1 MNDLL
6 RGTSGMHW
14 GVALTL
20 AYLIGSIPTAYL
32 AGRLLKG
39 VDLRTIGSGNLGA
52 TNVYR
57 NLGAIPAAI
66 VLLLDAAKGALPVL
80 LLAPRIKGTYVFEV
94 REAMWWA
101 LACGVMA
108 IVGHAKPIF
117 LLWKGGGK
125 GVATAAGVFGAIAP
139 IATAI
144 AAIVFV
150 TVVASSGYVSLASI
164 AAAVALPLAVLATL
178 GTKSPAL
185 WVACAVMVFVVA
197 MHGKNIQRLRA
208 GTEPRTFRKT
218 EDA

>member
-14 GVALTL
+14 GVALTV

-57 NLGAIPAAI
+57 NLGAIPAVM

-117 LLWKGGGK
+117 LLWRGGGK

-144 AAIVFV
+144 AALVFV

-164 AAAVALPLAVLATL
+164 AAAVALPLAVLVTL
-178 GTKSPAL
+178 GAKSPAL
-185 WVACAVMVFVVA
+185 WVASGVMVFVVA

-208 GTEPRTFRKT
+208 GTEPKTFRKT